1 MTTSDKLQQT
11 DLFPMELELMS
22 SQGDSPAKTS
32 HLQGIKQVLKASG
45 ADSGQ
50 SAPVFLGRFDPGTP
64 SLKTSQTC
72 FLENGEIGLSEF
84 SGTFPRSGMM
94 RSGTVYQLPRL
105 APTITEIG
113 SGLWPTPL
121 AQEAKHGA
129 PSEWEM
135 TTNHAGTKDSLRV
148 QVNKRAFY
156 WRTPDTGN
164 GGTPK
169 AFLEGETHRQSGHA
183 IQVRLSDQVKMW
195 PTPTTQEIEHPD
207 AKLTKT
213 GRRLS
218 KDGKSSHSL
227 NLADQVRM
235 WPTPTSNQPGEG
247 ELLEKLVTK
256 EGNPAQPNQRA
267 YNPKTGKHTQI
278 TLNRAV
284 KMWPT
289 PSTRDYKGG
298 YIGGRIRNGK
308 VSWDNLDVAVQHTDN
323 QEKINGTLNPTWV
336 EWLMGFPIDHTDLNA

>member
-22 SQGDSPAKTS
+22 SLEASPAKTS
-32 HLQGIKQVLKASG
+32 PLQGIKQVLKASA

-94 RSGTVYQLPRL
+94 RSGTVYQLPNL
-105 APTITEIG
+105 ARTITEIG
-113 SGLWPTPL
+113 SGSSVT
-121 AQEAKHGA
+121 Q
-129 PSEWEM
+129 
-135 TTNHAGTKDSLRV
+135 TQT
-148 QVNKRAFY
+148 FY

-169 AFLEGETHRQSGHA
+169 AFLKGETHRESGHA

-195 PTPTTQEIEHPD
+195 PTPTSNSAGEGEFIEQ
-207 AKLTKT
+207 LVT
-213 GRRLS
+213 
-218 KDGKSSHSL
+218 KDGKK
-227 NLADQVRM
+227 A
-235 WPTPTSNQPGEG
+235 
-247 ELLEKLVTK
+247 
-256 EGNPAQPNQRA
+256 APNQRA
-267 YNPKTGKHTQI
+267 YNPKTGIHTHI

-284 KMWPT
+284 QLWPT

-308 VSWDNLDVAVQHTDN
+308 VSRDTLDVAVQHTDN
-323 QEKINGTLNPTWV
+323 QEKTNGTLNPTWV
-336 EWLMGFPIDHTDLNA
+336 EWLMGFPIGHTDLNA